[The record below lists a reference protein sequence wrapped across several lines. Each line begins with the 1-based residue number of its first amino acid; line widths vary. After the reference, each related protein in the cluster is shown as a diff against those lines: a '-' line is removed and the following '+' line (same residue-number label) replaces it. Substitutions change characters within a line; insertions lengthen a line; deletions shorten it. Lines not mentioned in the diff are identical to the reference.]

1 MAAALRS
8 AAAWA
13 TGFVGDVARA
23 SASGEM
29 SGRVYGLPG
38 QGEDFAA
45 A

>member
-1 MAAALRS
+1 MAAAFRS
-8 AAAWA
+8 AAACA
-13 TGFVGDVARA
+13 TGCVGDVARA

-29 SGRVYGLPG
+29 SGRVGGLPG